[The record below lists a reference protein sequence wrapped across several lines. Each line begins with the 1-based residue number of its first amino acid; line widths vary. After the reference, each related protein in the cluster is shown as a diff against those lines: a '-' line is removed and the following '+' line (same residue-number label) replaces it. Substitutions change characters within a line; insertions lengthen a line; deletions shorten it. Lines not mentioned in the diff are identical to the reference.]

1 MAKFVSSLK
10 AKLIYVFRINDK
22 AHAGCLKVGEAT
34 LSDEENYED
43 YKSFTIAQNA
53 KASVTEDLNDSQA
66 VITFNLCD

>member
-34 LSDEENYED
+34 LSDEENLWGI
-43 YKSFTIAQNA
+43 SPSSQQLNVAA
-53 KASVTEDLNDSQA
+53 KRRINHYSQTA
-66 VITFNLCD
+66 CIVNE